1 MALIIMKKKV
11 LSIFFALVIA
21 CVPLTQPGIAHAAPS
36 CMSDNIDFVGS
47 PPPSEITS
55 PSYSFSF
62 TVEGLDANT
71 MYTLS
76 RLSTSTNLQSVAS
89 VQSNND
95 GKASFTVS
103 NALAFPSENDPNAP
117 EYTKYTYY
125 SFLLSGPGIGNWT
138 SDYCDLWEYKLT
150 DSLTCTA
157 NSIRIFQERGGKRC
171 YYQEGTSGSCLD
183 TKSQIMF
190 AGTDIYRFA
199 GPYNGTIQLNVTQ
212 NATSIGQHNLTA
224 VNGTTNVVGLTFPE
238 GTYTAYLEKP
248 GSPLNLCSNPFFVSP
263 ECDPTLCLDSVDA
276 APGSLGPDK
285 FNLCEQVKDPTAQ
298 QKCMQCAGGA
308 DGQEGIWT
316 AVGCIKRQP
325 EEIVSRFIRLGV
337 SMGGGVA
344 LLMILAAGF
353 TLTIS
358 QGNAQK
364 TAQAKEMITAAVT
377 GLLFI
382 IFSITILQFIGFSIL
397 KIPGFGG

>member
-1 MALIIMKKKV
+1 M
-11 LSIFFALVIA
+11 LS
-21 CVPLTQPGIAHAAPS
+21 
-36 CMSDNIDFVGS
+36 
-47 PPPSEITS
+47 
-55 PSYSFSF
+55 
-62 TVEGLDANT
+62 
-71 MYTLS
+71 
-76 RLSTSTNLQSVAS
+76 
-89 VQSNND
+89 
-95 GKASFTVS
+95 K
-103 NALAFPSENDPNAP
+103 
-117 EYTKYTYY
+117 
-125 SFLLSGPGIGNWT
+125 
-138 SDYCDLWEYKLT
+138 
-150 DSLTCTA
+150 
-157 NSIRIFQERGGKRC
+157 
-171 YYQEGTSGSCLD
+171 
-183 TKSQIMF
+183 
-190 AGTDIYRFA
+190 
-199 GPYNGTIQLNVTQ
+199 PYNGPILLDVDFNGSTF
-212 NATSIGQHNLTA
+212 GQHNLTS
-224 VNGTTNVVGLTFPE
+224 VNGTTNVVSYGFSDQQTGNYE
-238 GTYTAYLEKP
+238 V
-248 GSPLNLCSNPFFVSP
+248 NLRSGIWSAKRCQANISVSLD
-263 ECDPTLCLDSVDA
+263 CAALCLDSVDA